1 MDILALKMVKSLMPS
16 VRRQR
21 TPLRRQRTP
30 LRRLRMP
37 RQVHEINI
45 FLNFFFLNFFHST
58 LAAPQLTLVSR
69 MYLKILSNSL
79 LRRRRASIQQ
89 FGGCHLKI
97 TMQKSECYS
106 EVKHVRLEANFG
118 SFELLNVYCKMLF
131 I

>member
-16 VRRQR
+16 VRRR
-21 TPLRRQRTP
+21 RTP

-37 RQVHEINI
+37 PQVHEINI
-45 FLNFFFLNFFHST
+45 FLNIFFSSNFFHST
-58 LAAPQLTLVSR
+58 LAAPQLALVSR

-79 LRRRRASIQQ
+79 LRRRRASIQH
-89 FGGCHLKI
+89 FGGCRLKI
-97 TMQKSECYS
+97 TLQKSERYS
-106 EVKHVRLEANFG
+106 EVKQLRLEANFG

>member
-16 VRRQR
+16 VRR
-21 TPLRRQRTP
+21 PRTP

-37 RQVHEINI
+37 PQVHEINI
-45 FLNFFFLNFFHST
+45 FLNIFFLYFFHST
-58 LAAPQLTLVSR
+58 LAAPQLALVSH

-97 TMQKSECYS
+97 TLQKSERYS
-106 EVKHVRLEANFG
+106 EVKQLRLEANFG

>member
-79 LRRRRASIQQ
+79 LRRRASIQQ

-97 TMQKSECYS
+97 TLQKSERYS
-106 EVKHVRLEANFG
+106 EVKQLLLEANFG